1 MPSYQQI
8 INSVSCYKGYC
19 LLFLLLVRTTF
30 NGWFTPLLCFRSG
43 FRNHKKEII
52 RRENEKRKKF
62 PQGRSTPNWQALP
75 SPKTKY

>member
-1 MPSYQQI
+1 MTSYQQI

-43 FRNHKKEII
+43 FRNQKKEII

-62 PQGRSTPNWQALP
+62 PQGRSTPNWRALP
-75 SPKTKY
+75 SPKTNY